1 MATIIKF
8 FWKVWL
14 RLNLLT
20 KEVDNDYIAEVSTTG
35 NTAHNEDVARLI
47 GEEGS
52 EIKYDTL
59 LSILNQSDRIKRN
72 LLAEGRSVQ
81 DGVSHI
87 SPRVSGTW
95 LGASAKYEPA
105 AHTITLDMSSAPEMR
120 ETLKQVGVQVLGV
133 KDSGAFIGLVTD
145 TATGLTNGT
154 ITPGDDL
161 IIQGDK
167 IKIAPDGEDNLGVF
181 YRNEESSEIYRTTHR
196 LTQNDPKKVIARV
209 PQMPPGTYTLWIVT
223 RYSNSAVCL
232 NEPRT
237 VTYGQ
242 TLIVS

>member
-1 MATIIKF
+1 MASIIKF

-14 RLNLLT
+14 RLNPLT
-20 KEVDNDYIAEVSTTG
+20 KDVDNDYIAEVSTTG
-35 NTAHNEDVARLI
+35 NTAHNADVARLI

-87 SPRVSGTW
+87 SPRVSGAW
-95 LGASAKYEPA
+95 LGASAKYDPE
-105 AHTITLDMSSAPEMR
+105 AHTITLDMSPAPEMR

-145 TATGLTNGT
+145 AATGLTNGT

-167 IKIAPDGEDNLGVF
+167 LKIAPDGEDGLGVF

-209 PQMPPGTYTLWIVT
+209 PQMPSGTYTLWIVT
-223 RYSNSAVCL
+223 RFTSSTYLLENA
-232 NEPRT
+232 RT
-237 VTYGQ
+237 IIYELPLTVA
-242 TLIVS
+242 